1 LVIIAINFV
10 IICLSDLKVQNNSV
24 ITNF

>member
-1 LVIIAINFV
+1 
-10 IICLSDLKVQNNSV
+10 LSDLKVQNNSV